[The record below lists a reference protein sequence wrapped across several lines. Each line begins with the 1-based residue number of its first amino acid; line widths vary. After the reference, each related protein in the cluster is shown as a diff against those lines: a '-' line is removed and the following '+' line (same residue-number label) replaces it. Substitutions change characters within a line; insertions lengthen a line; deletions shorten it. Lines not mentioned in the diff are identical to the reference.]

1 MKKSNNFLYKN
12 SIKLEILIFRF
23 KYLKLYLCDLT
34 HTNMKYRL
42 MQMLLLVFVI
52 FSCKN
57 LPENYVSSSTSISAD
72 SFFHNATETL
82 VSAHRGGSGIE
93 NYPENA
99 LETIQFLYDRGIRV
113 FEIDVIQSS
122 DKKIMLL
129 HDNHLE
135 RTTSGQGSLKGKT
148 SEDLRALN
156 LVDDFGNETNYKMP
170 YLEEVLEWAKNK
182 NAYFMLD
189 FKDSAKYEDVIELVR
204 KTDMEDHV
212 VLIGYSVAQSKKQ
225 HRLAPEMMLS
235 VSARNKKELDWILD
249 AGIPTEKMIAFT
261 GTKLSNQEL
270 YDTLNELNI
279 PVILGT
285 LGNLDQRAAAR
296 NENLYQK
303 WSELGIQIIATDRAL
318 DAYEA
323 LK

>member
-1 MKKSNNFLYKN
+1 MKLNPISL
-12 SIKLEILIFRF
+12 LALIFV
-23 KYLKLYLCDLT
+23 
-34 HTNMKYRL
+34 M
-42 MQMLLLVFVI
+42 

-57 LPENYVSSSTSISAD
+57 VPENYLTSPVANSAHTLFHSS
-72 SFFHNATETL
+72 TETL
-82 VSAHRGGSGIE
+82 VSAHRGGSGIP

-99 LETIQFLYDRGIRV
+99 LETIQFLYDNEIRV
-113 FEIDVIQSS
+113 FEIDIIQSS
-122 DKKIMLL
+122 DRKIMLL

-135 RTTSGQGSLKGKT
+135 RTTSGNGSLKGKS

-156 LVDDFGNETNYKMP
+156 LVDDFGNETTYKVP
-170 YLEEVLEWAKNK
+170 YFEEVLKWAKNK

-204 KTDMEDHV
+204 ENNMQNFV
-212 VLIGYSVAQSKKQ
+212 VLIGYSVDQTKKQ

-235 VSARNKKELDWILD
+235 VSARNEKELDWILET
-249 AGIPTEKMIAFT
+249 GIPTEKMIAFT
-261 GTKLSNQEL
+261 GTKLSDPSL
-270 YDTLNELNI
+270 YSRLNDLKI

-285 LGNLDQRAAAR
+285 LGNLDRRAASKE
-296 NENLYQK
+296 ENFYKK

-318 DAYEA
+318 EAYEA